1 MGNFAGARDLRNLL
15 GVAIRLRTL
24 AGQEHDAQD
33 RVLYLTAAEA
43 LEARAEQ
50 LAGTLPD
57 QQPEP
62 LDPRLYQ
69 RVDLII

>member
-24 AGQEHDAQD
+24 ASQEHDAED
-33 RVLYLTAAEA
+33 RALYLTAAEA
-43 LEARAEQ
+43 LEARAE
-50 LAGTLPD
+50 AMARTLPE

>member
-15 GVAIRLRTL
+15 GVAIRLRAL

-33 RVLYLTAAEA
+33 RNLYLTAAEA

-50 LAGTLPD
+50 MARSLPEEP
-57 QQPEP
+57 PEAI
-62 LDPRLYQ
+62 DPRLYR
-69 RVDLII
+69 RVDLLI